1 MYVIEMLALHIPVMS
16 GRFLDSSMHDYL
28 KQKTIHMYQVMK
40 GEKPQGQH
48 VWIN

>member
-1 MYVIEMLALHIPVMS
+1 MYVIEMLALHIPVKS

-28 KQKTIHMYQVMK
+28 KEKAIHMYQVMK
-40 GEKPQGQH
+40 GKKTQGQH